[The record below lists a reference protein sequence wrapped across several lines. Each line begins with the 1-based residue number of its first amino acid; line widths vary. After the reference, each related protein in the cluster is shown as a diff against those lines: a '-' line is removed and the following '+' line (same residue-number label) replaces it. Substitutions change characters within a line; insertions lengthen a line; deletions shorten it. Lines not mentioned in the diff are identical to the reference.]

1 MMETTGMDDNDH
13 LAVIGALGN
22 PRVARADFGLRQ
34 APLRVM
40 PWMANASP
48 QGVSTPQEELDFLPL
63 DGVDQTNSGGV
74 AIDIEDELSA
84 LPQRPFRGERV
95 ILQCVL
101 IQAGGAALDA
111 LFRLIIT
118 PALYVGAVQVGATQG
133 RMPAI
138 AFGPQAFG
146 VRLSMPVAGQGTRV
160 YMPFVF
166 QALGAGER
174 LIVGG
179 GIFGRAVR

>member
-1 MMETTGMDDNDH
+1 MMETTGMDDQDH
-13 LAVIGALGN
+13 LAVIGAVA
-22 PRVARADFGLRQ
+22 PRLARADFGLRTP
-34 APLRVM
+34 ALKVM
-40 PWMANASP
+40 PWMTNANP

-63 DGVDQTNSGGV
+63 DGTDTTNSGG
-74 AIDIEDELSA
+74 APIDVEDELSA
-84 LPQRPFRGERV
+84 LPQRPFRGERI
-95 ILQCVL
+95 ILQCILFV
-101 IQAGGAALDA
+101 AGGAAIDA
-111 LFRLIIT
+111 LFRLVIT

-133 RMPAI
+133 RMPGI

-160 YMPFVF
+160 YMPFTF
-166 QALGAGER
+166 QGLQPAER